1 MENQKETFDKNSMV
15 FADAVKSISII
26 GSNARIQLETITESE
41 IIDGKNVFKK
51 EVISTI
57 VMPLTG
63 LDGLMNI
70 LEQLKKQIK
79 EKKGNATNQVL

>member
-1 MENQKETFDKNSMV
+1 MENQKEKFNKNLMIY
-15 FADAVKSISII
+15 ADAVKSISII

-41 IIDGKNVFKK
+41 IIDGKNTFKK
-51 EVISTI
+51 EIISTI

-79 EKKGNATNQVL
+79 EKKNTVTN

>member
-79 EKKGNATNQVL
+79 EKKGNATN

>member
-1 MENQKETFDKNSMV
+1 MENQKEKFNKNLMIY
-15 FADAVKSISII
+15 ADAVKSISII

-41 IIDGKNVFKK
+41 IIDGKNTFKK
-51 EVISTI
+51 EIISTI

-70 LEQLKKQIK
+70 LEQLKIHSILVDMQRYK
-79 EKKGNATNQVL
+79 ELL

>member
-1 MENQKETFDKNSMV
+1 MENQKETFNKNSMV
-15 FADAVKSISII
+15 YADTVKSISII

-41 IIDGKNVFKK
+41 VIDGKNTFKK

-70 LEQLKKQIK
+70 LEQLKKQIQ
-79 EKKGNATNQVL
+79 EKKSTVTN

>member
-1 MENQKETFDKNSMV
+1 MKENQKETFDKNSMV

-26 GSNARIQLETITESE
+26 GNNARIQLETITESE

-79 EKKGNATNQVL
+79 EKKNSVTN

>member
-1 MENQKETFDKNSMV
+1 MENQKETFHKNSMV

-79 EKKGNATNQVL
+79 EKKGNATN

>member
-1 MENQKETFDKNSMV
+1 MSNQKEIFNKSLMIY
-15 FADAVKSISII
+15 ADAVKSISII
-26 GSNARIQLETITESE
+26 GNNARIQLETITESE
-41 IIDGKNVFKK
+41 IINGQNNFKK

-79 EKKGNATNQVL
+79 DKKNNVTN

>member
-41 IIDGKNVFKK
+41 IIDGKNVLKK

-79 EKKGNATNQVL
+79 EKKDSVTN

>member
-1 MENQKETFDKNSMV
+1 MENQKETFNKNHMIY
-15 FADAVKSISII
+15 ADTVKSISII
-26 GSNARIQLETITESE
+26 GNNARIQLETITESE
-41 IIDGKNVFKK
+41 IIDGKNTFTK
-51 EVISTI
+51 EIISTI

-79 EKKGNATNQVL
+79 EKKSTVSN

>member
-1 MENQKETFDKNSMV
+1 MNNQKETFNKNLMIY
-15 FADAVKSISII
+15 ADAVKSISII
-26 GSNARIQLETITESE
+26 GNNARIQLETITESE
-41 IIDGKNVFKK
+41 IIDGKNTFNK

-79 EKKGNATNQVL
+79 EKKSN

>member
-79 EKKGNATNQVL
+79 EKKNTVSN

>member
-26 GSNARIQLETITESE
+26 GNNARIQLETITESE

-79 EKKGNATNQVL
+79 EKKNSVTN

>member
-1 MENQKETFDKNSMV
+1 MSNQKEIFNKNLMIY
-15 FADAVKSISII
+15 ADAVKSISII
-26 GSNARIQLETITESE
+26 GNNARIQLETITESE
-41 IIDGKNVFKK
+41 IINGQNNFKK

-79 EKKGNATNQVL
+79 DKKNNITN

>member
-1 MENQKETFDKNSMV
+1 MIY
-15 FADAVKSISII
+15 ADAVKSISII
-26 GSNARIQLETITESE
+26 GNNARIQLETITESE
-41 IIDGKNVFKK
+41 IINGQNNFKK

-79 EKKGNATNQVL
+79 DKKNNVTN

>member
-26 GSNARIQLETITESE
+26 GNNARIQLETITESE

-79 EKKGNATNQVL
+79 EKKNTVSN

>member
-1 MENQKETFDKNSMV
+1 MSNQKEIFNKNLMIY
-15 FADAVKSISII
+15 ADAVKSISII
-26 GSNARIQLETITESE
+26 GNNARIQLETITESE
-41 IIDGKNVFKK
+41 IINGQNNFKK

-79 EKKGNATNQVL
+79 DKKNNVTN